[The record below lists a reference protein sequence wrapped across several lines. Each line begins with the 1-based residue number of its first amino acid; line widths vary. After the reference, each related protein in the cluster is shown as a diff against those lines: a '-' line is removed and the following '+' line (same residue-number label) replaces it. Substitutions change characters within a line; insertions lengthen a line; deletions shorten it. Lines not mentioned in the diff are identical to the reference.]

1 MVYYIAVQA
10 QGYQSIN
17 NTLTKLFSNYKYIYG
32 ILYCIGLFLLEAR
45 KCLYLIFYVRPDC
58 CAGVSEYQQ

>member
-17 NTLTKLFSNYKYIYG
+17 NTLTKLFSNYKYIYS
-32 ILYCIGLFLLEAR
+32 ILYWLGLLLMDAW
-45 KCLYLIFYVRPDC
+45 KCLYLIFYVHPDC
-58 CAGVSEYQQ
+58 CGGVSENQ